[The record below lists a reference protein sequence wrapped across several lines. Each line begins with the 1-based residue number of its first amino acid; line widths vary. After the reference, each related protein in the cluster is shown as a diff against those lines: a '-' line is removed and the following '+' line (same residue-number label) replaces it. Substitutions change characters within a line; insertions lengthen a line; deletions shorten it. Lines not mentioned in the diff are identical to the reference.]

1 MGDPFGEGYPGDGEG
16 YVHEVEVGGFRIAPT
31 TVSNERFARFAG
43 DTGYRTTAEL
53 AGSSAVFL
61 SAVHPDAAGHVAGR
75 AAATPWW
82 LEVRGADWAHP
93 AGPGSSWRD
102 VSDHPVVHVS
112 WDDAVAFCRWEGSR
126 LPTEAEW
133 EYAARGGLAGRR
145 YPWGDEL
152 EPGGEYRCNIWRGTF
167 PAVNTAEDGWTAT
180 APADAFEPNGYGLYQ
195 MTGNVWEWCLDWFS
209 PRAYLRSPPRDPAG
223 PARGRERVVRGGS
236 HLCHA
241 SYCFRYR
248 VAARSRNTPDSSTGN
263 CGFRTVRAAA
273 ASPRVANR
281 RLNGF
286 RS

>member
-16 YVHEVEVGGFRIAPT
+16 YLHEVEVDSFRIAPVA
-31 TVSNERFARFAG
+31 VSNERFARFAG
-43 DTGYRTTAEL
+43 DTGYRTTAEV
-53 AGSSAVFL
+53 AGSSAVFHG
-61 SAVHPDAAGHVAGR
+61 AVHQDAAGHIVGR

-93 AGPGSSWRD
+93 AGPGSSWQD
-102 VSDHPVVHVS
+102 IPDHPVVHVS

-133 EYAARGGLAGRR
+133 EYAARGGLAGKR

-167 PAVNTAEDGWTAT
+167 PTVNTAEDGWPAT
-180 APADAFEPNGYGLYQ
+180 APVDAFEPNGYGLYQ
-195 MTGNVWEWCLDWFS
+195 MTGNVWEWCWDWFD
-209 PRAYLRSPPRDPAG
+209 PRAYLRSLRRNPVG

-236 HLCHA
+236 HLCHV

-263 CGFRTVRAAA
+263 CGFRTAGGCHG
-273 ASPRVANR
+273 SSQG
-281 RLNGF
+281 LG
-286 RS
+286 